1 MRPLAEYPKDLKK
14 DEVLVVM
21 KRRRPIAAVVALHD
35 MDRESVA
42 LSFHP
47 KFLAIIEKSRA
58 DIAAGRTFTMDEVAR
73 GVAPEALEADGSR
86 VLPDETG
93 CPATENGQNVSA
105 ETSI

>member
-1 MRPLAEYPKDLKK
+1 MKEIELSSAVRPLAEYAKDLKK

-21 KRRRPIAAVVALHD
+21 KGRRPIAAVVALHD

-58 DIAAGRTFTMDEVAR
+58 DIAAGRTFTMDEVRQAVLGKR
-73 GVAPEALEADGSR
+73 ALR
-86 VLPDETG
+86 KRP
-93 CPATENGQNVSA
+93 PATARKVASRGRA
-105 ETSI
+105 

>member
-1 MRPLAEYPKDLKK
+1 LKEIELSSAVRPLAEYARDLKK

-35 MDRESVA
+35 LDRESVA

-58 DIAAGRTFTMDEVAR
+58 DIAAGRTFTMDEVREAVLGKRALRKSPRAAAR
-73 GVAPEALEADGSR
+73 KVVSR
-86 VLPDETG
+86 G
-93 CPATENGQNVSA
+93 RS
-105 ETSI
+105 